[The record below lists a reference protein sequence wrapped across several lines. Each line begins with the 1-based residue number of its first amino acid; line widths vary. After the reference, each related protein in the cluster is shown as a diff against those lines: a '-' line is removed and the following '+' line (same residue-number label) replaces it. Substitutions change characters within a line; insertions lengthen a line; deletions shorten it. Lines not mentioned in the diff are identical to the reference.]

1 MKKVLSLLLAVVLV
15 CSMATVALAGN
26 ELGYG
31 YVCKVCGGGTSN
43 IDDYNNHI
51 YNGGCGTCAYC
62 GLGFSAADLKNHEE
76 NKCPDFVGTCDYCG
90 KTDADVTD
98 HGTWAEFEGHKKE
111 CAAKYYNIPLAK
123 IIATVKNLIAKIDFS
138 KVVGT
143 AKDLIGKA
151 TPVVKDLIGKINLGK

>member
-1 MKKVLSLLLAVVLV
+1 MKKVVSLLLAVVLV

-43 IDDYNNHI
+43 VDDYNDHI

-62 GLGFSAADLKNHEE
+62 GLGFSAADLENHEK
-76 NKCPDFVGTCDYCG
+76 NKCPDFEGTCDYCG

-98 HGTWAEFEGHKKE
+98 HGTKAEFDAHVTACKS
-111 CAAKYYNIPLAK
+111 KYFNIPLAK
-123 IIATVKNLIAKIDFS
+123 IIAVVKNLIGKIDFGS
-138 KVVGT
+138 IVGTVKDKVVPAITG
-143 AKDLIGKA
+143 LLGN
-151 TPVVKDLIGKINLGK
+151 INLG